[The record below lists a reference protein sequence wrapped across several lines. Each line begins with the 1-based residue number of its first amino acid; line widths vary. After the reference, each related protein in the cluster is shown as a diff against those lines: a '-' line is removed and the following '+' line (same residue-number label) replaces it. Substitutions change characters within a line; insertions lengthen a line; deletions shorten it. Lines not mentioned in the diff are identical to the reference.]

1 MDKLME
7 RFGALGIGEKI
18 IIIAGLLFF
27 IDSFLPW
34 FDYDIADLGG
44 PSRSGWS
51 GDFSFLSIIA
61 ILAALVMVAQ
71 IVVARFTDVQLPALP
86 QGLTWPR
93 VHLGLGGYVAFA
105 VVIRLIVGESV
116 GPIDA
121 DMAFGLWI
129 AVILAAALAVGG
141 FLMFREEQEAG
152 LSGPPSGPPSSSPP
166 SPPSGP
172 PPSPPSGSPPS
183 PPSGPPSDPE

>member
-1 MDKLME
+1 MDKLIE
-7 RFGALGIGEKI
+7 RFGALSIGEKV
-18 IIIAGLLFF
+18 IIIAGALFF
-27 IDSFLPW
+27 IDGFLPW

-61 ILAALVMVAQ
+61 ILAAVAMVAQ

-93 VHLGLGGYVAFA
+93 VHLGLAGYVAFA

-116 GPIDA
+116 GPLDA

-129 AVILAAALAVGG
+129 AVVLAAALAAGG
-141 FLMFREEQEAG
+141 FLMFREEEQAAG
-152 LSGPPSGPPSSSPP
+152 PSGPPPGPPPGPPSGPPSGPPP
-166 SPPSGP
+166 GP
-172 PPSPPSGSPPS
+172 PP
-183 PPSGPPSDPE
+183 GPE

>member
-7 RFGALGIGEKI
+7 KFGALGIGEKI
-18 IIIAGLLFF
+18 IIIAGALFV
-27 IDSFLPW
+27 IDGFLPW
-34 FDYDIADLGG
+34 FDYDVVGG

-51 GDFSFLSIIA
+51 GDFSFLSILA

-71 IVVARFTDVQLPALP
+71 IVVARFTEVQLPALP

-129 AVILAAALAVGG
+129 AVILAAALAAGG
-141 FLMFREEQEAG
+141 FLLFREEEAAG
-152 LSGPPSGPPSSSPP
+152 SSGPPSGPPPSPPSGPPP

-172 PPSPPSGSPPS
+172 PPSPPSGSPPG
-183 PPSGPPSDPE
+183 PPSGSE